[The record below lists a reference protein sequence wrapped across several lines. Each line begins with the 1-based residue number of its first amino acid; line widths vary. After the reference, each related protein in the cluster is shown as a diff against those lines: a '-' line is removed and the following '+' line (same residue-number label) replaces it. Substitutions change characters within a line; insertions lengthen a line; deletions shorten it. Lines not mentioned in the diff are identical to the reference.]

1 MSDLRAIYDILTDVY
16 RQGAYAS
23 LALSRRV
30 DHAANRDF
38 VTRFVYGVL
47 ARDTELEFYIGAMV
61 AKKPRGGVAIL
72 LKMGMYCVLYMD
84 SVPDYAAVNN
94 TVELAKE
101 VGKRAS
107 SGFLNGV
114 LKAFCKKRP
123 ELPAEKAAR
132 LSVTASVPLGL
143 VKKYVKQYGWDK
155 TYEFLSVVPE
165 EREHMRVDVSRISMK
180 EMCERLEKLGV
191 EFAPDPDLEDAL
203 FVRNSP
209 KLKELYDRGYFTWQS
224 KCSMLCCRAAGLV
237 GGEKV
242 LDMCAAPG
250 GKSVYLAS
258 LADGVCVTAC
268 DIYHHRLQLIQSYA
282 ARMHRSIDVRLM
294 DATVTNVEMNGAF
307 DVVVADV
314 PCSNFGVAAKKPDVY
329 LSKDANTSFALA
341 AVQQSILFNAA
352 NYVKSG
358 GKVIYS
364 TCTLLKEENGGIVKD
379 FLKWHPEF
387 VVESE
392 RQYFPDDKGMD
403 GFYVSVLRRDVLWR
417 R

>member
-1 MSDLRAIYDILTDVY
+1 MSDLRAVYDILTDVY

-30 DHAANRDF
+30 DHTVNRDF

-47 ARDTELEFYIGAMV
+47 ARDTELEYYIGAMV

-123 ELPAEKAAR
+123 ELPAEKTAR

-143 VKKYVKQYGWDK
+143 VKKYVKQYGWEK
-155 TYEFLSVVPE
+155 TYEFLTAVPE
-165 EREHMRVDVSRISMK
+165 EREHMRVDVSRVSMK

-191 EFAPDPDLEDAL
+191 EYAPDPDLEDAL

-209 KLKELYDRGYFTWQS
+209 KLKELYDQGYFTWQS

-250 GKSVYLAS
+250 GKAVYLAS

-268 DIYHHRLQLIQSYA
+268 DIYHHRLQLIQSYS
-282 ARMHRSIDVRLM
+282 ARMRRPIDVRLM
-294 DATVTNVEMNGAF
+294 DATAPAKEMYGAY
-307 DVVVADV
+307 DVVLCDV

-329 LSKDANTSFALA
+329 LSKDAAAAASLV
-341 AVQQSILFNAA
+341 AVQYKILCNGARC
-352 NYVKSG
+352 VKEG
-358 GKVIYS
+358 GKVVYS
-364 TCTLLKEENGGIVKD
+364 TCTLLKEENGDIVKR
-379 FLKWHPEF
+379 FLKEHREF
-387 VVESE
+387 VSE
-392 RQYFPDDKGMD
+392 GEKQYLPDGSGMD
-403 GFYVSVLRRDVLWR
+403 GFFVCVLRRKGL
-417 R
+417 